1 MSEHDHDHHGS
12 PSTGRGGDVAAAQ
25 AASAGGDATAF
36 WEELYTQRDRIW
48 SGRANAALVDVIEGR
63 APGTAL
69 DLGSGEGGD
78 SIWLAEQGWSVTGLD
93 ISPTALARAAEHATE
108 RGVPAGRIHWQL
120 ADLAEW
126 RPGVDER
133 YDLVSA
139 CFLHSPVE
147 FPREEVLRRAADTV
161 APGGLLLVVGHAA
174 FPPWSTV
181 PEHERPELPA
191 AEEVRRQLDLP
202 EPEWTVLISE
212 SRPRAA
218 TGPDGQAATIDDA
231 VLLLQRA

>member
-1 MSEHDHDHHGS
+1 MSDQHDHHGHS
-12 PSTGRGGDVAAAQ
+12 PRQGGGDVAAARI
-25 AASAGGDATAF
+25 ASAGGDATAF

-48 SGRANAALVDVIEGR
+48 SGRANAALVDTITGR
-63 APGTAL
+63 APGRAL

-93 ISPTALARAAEHATE
+93 ISPTALTRAEEHAGE
-108 RGVPAGRIHWQL
+108 RGLPAGSIRWQL

-126 RPGVDER
+126 EPGDDES

-147 FPREEVLRRAADTV
+147 FPREQVLLRAAGTV

-174 FPPWSTV
+174 FPPWSSV
-181 PEHERPELPA
+181 PADERPDLPS

-202 EPEWTVLISE
+202 EDEWTTLVCE
-212 SRPRAA
+212 ARPRAA
-218 TGPDGQAATIDDA
+218 TGPDGQEASIDDA
-231 VLLLQRA
+231 VLLLQRR